1 MSSEAVVLKFQG
13 GECSATGYG
22 GNKNPAVLAIVG
34 AMLGEANGYSVAQAQ
49 SNNVESQLAGLKL
62 ASGIQLS

>member
-13 GECSATGYG
+13 GECSATSCGS
-22 GNKNPAVLAIVG
+22 KNPVAGAIAM
-34 AMLGEANGYSVAQAQ
+34 AMLQEANGLSVAQAQ